1 MRIGSGW
8 DLHSLEINRP
18 LILGGVEIEDSP
30 RGAVAHSDGDALI
43 HAMIDALLGA
53 AGLEDIGTY
62 FPDTD
67 PTYKDIDSRVLLR
80 MTNDLVREKDYDIVN
95 FDTTIVLQSP
105 KLSKYIPLMKEAL
118 AEALDLDPSCI
129 GIKAKTAEH
138 ILGELGESKAVMT
151 FATVL
156 LEER

>member
-1 MRIGSGW
+1 MRIGNGW
-8 DLHSLEINRP
+8 DLHRLEEGRT
-18 LILGGVEIEDSP
+18 LVLGGVEIESP
-30 RGAVAHSDGDALI
+30 KGAVAHSDGDALI

-53 AGLEDIGTY
+53 AGLADIGTY

-105 KLSKYIPLMKEAL
+105 KLAPYIPLMKEAL
-118 AEALDLDPSCI
+118 SEALDLDEDCI

-138 ILGELGESKAVMT
+138 ILGELGTGDAVM
-151 FATVL
+151 ASAVVL

>member
-1 MRIGSGW
+1 MRVGNGW
-8 DLHSLEINRP
+8 DIHRLEEGKP
-18 LILGGVEIEDSP
+18 LILGGVEIESTK
-30 RGAVAHSDGDALI
+30 GAVAHSDGDALI

-53 AGLEDIGTY
+53 AGLSDIGTY

-80 MTNDLVREKDYDIVN
+80 MTNDLVREKDLDIVN
-95 FDTTIVLQSP
+95 FDTTVVLQSP
-105 KLSKYIPLMKEAL
+105 KLSSYIPLMKESL
-118 AEALDLDPSCI
+118 SEALDLDVSCI

-138 ILGELGESKAVMT
+138 ILGELGSSDAVMAM
-151 FATVL
+151 ATVL

>member
-1 MRIGSGW
+1 MRIGNGW
-8 DLHSLEINRP
+8 DLHRLEEGKP
-18 LILGGVEIEDSP
+18 LILGGVEIESTK
-30 RGAVAHSDGDALI
+30 GAVAHSDGDALI

-53 AGLEDIGTY
+53 AGLSDIGTY

-80 MTNDLVREKDYDIVN
+80 MTNDLIRERDLDIVN
-95 FDTTIVLQSP
+95 FDTTVVLQSP
-105 KLSKYIPLMKEAL
+105 KLASYIPLMKESL
-118 AEALDLDPSCI
+118 SEALDLDESCI

-138 ILGELGESKAVMT
+138 ILGELGSSDAVMAM
-151 FATVL
+151 ATVL

>member
-1 MRIGSGW
+1 MRIGNGW
-8 DLHSLEINRP
+8 DLHRLEEGRT
-18 LILGGVEIEDSP
+18 LVLGGVEIESP
-30 RGAVAHSDGDALI
+30 KGAVAHSDGDALI

-53 AGLEDIGTY
+53 AGLADIGTY

-105 KLSKYIPLMKEAL
+105 KLAPYIPLMKEAL
-118 AEALDLDPSCI
+118 SEALDLDKDCI

-138 ILGELGESKAVMT
+138 ILGELGTGDAVM
-151 FATVL
+151 ASAVVL

>member
-1 MRIGSGW
+1 MRVGSGW
-8 DLHSLEINRP
+8 DLHKLEEGRA
-18 LILGGVEIEDSP
+18 LFLGGVEIESP
-30 RGAVAHSDGDALI
+30 KGAVAHSDGDALI

-53 AGLEDIGTY
+53 AGLSDIGTY

-80 MTNDLVREKDYDIVN
+80 MTNDLVRERDLDIVN

-105 KLSKYIPLMKEAL
+105 KLASYIPLMKESL
-118 AEALDLDPSCI
+118 SEALDLDESCI

-138 ILGELGESKAVMT
+138 ILGELGSSDAVMAM
-151 FATVL
+151 ATVL

>member
-1 MRIGSGW
+1 MRIGNGW
-8 DLHSLEINRP
+8 DLHRLEEGRT
-18 LILGGVEIEDSP
+18 LVLGGVEIESP
-30 RGAVAHSDGDALI
+30 KGAVAHSDGDALI

-53 AGLEDIGTY
+53 AGLADIGTY

-105 KLSKYIPLMKEAL
+105 KLAPYIPLMKEAL
-118 AEALDLDPSCI
+118 SEALDLDEECI

-138 ILGELGESKAVMT
+138 ILGELGTGDAVM
-151 FATVL
+151 ASAVVL

>member
-1 MRIGSGW
+1 MRVGNGW
-8 DLHSLEINRP
+8 DLHRLEEGKP
-18 LILGGVEIEDSP
+18 LILGGVEIESTK
-30 RGAVAHSDGDALI
+30 GAVAHSDGDALI

-53 AGLEDIGTY
+53 AGLSDIGTY

-80 MTNDLVREKDYDIVN
+80 MTNDLVREKDLDIVN
-95 FDTTIVLQSP
+95 FDTTVVLQSP
-105 KLSKYIPLMKEAL
+105 KLASYIPLMKESL
-118 AEALDLDPSCI
+118 SEALDLDESCI

-138 ILGELGESKAVMT
+138 ILGELGSSDAVMAM
-151 FATVL
+151 ATVL